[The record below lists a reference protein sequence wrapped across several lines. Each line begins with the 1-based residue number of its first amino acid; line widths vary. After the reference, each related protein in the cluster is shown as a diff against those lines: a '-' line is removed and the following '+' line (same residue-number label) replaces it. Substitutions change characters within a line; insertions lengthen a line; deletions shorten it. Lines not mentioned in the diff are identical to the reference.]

1 MPALIT
7 HDMFGRDIHEKI
19 AGAIGNGREEVLAFL
34 LGNQGPDPL
43 FYAIASPRLRGL
55 AVLGHRMHAE
65 NPHELIAAFR
75 QAASLLSVTEVIT
88 GRAYVL
94 GFLCH
99 YALDSTLHPLVYAQL
114 YALCDAGIEGLSRK
128 NAGEVHAVIESE
140 FDELVLSV
148 KRHTTIAA
156 FHPAK
161 QILLATPRIE
171 RIVSHLY
178 ANAARLAYGV
188 KIPIDGYAQA
198 LHLYRR
204 ALKLLYSPRNIKRSV
219 VGAVEERFRPYS
231 FYRAMS
237 MRNIDLKES
246 DFDNHDHLPWE
257 NPFTHEITTA
267 SFWDLY
273 EKAQKLAIEGI
284 ELIDVPRFEKES
296 LISLTGSR
304 NFSGEAKGD

>member
-7 HDMFGRDIHEKI
+7 HDMFGHDIHEKI
-19 AGAIGNGREEVLAFL
+19 AETIGSGREEVLAFL

-55 AVLGHRMHAE
+55 AALGHRMHAE
-65 NPHELIAAFR
+65 NPEALIAAFR

-99 YALDSTLHPLVYAQL
+99 YALDSVLHPLVYAQL
-114 YALCDAGIEGLSRK
+114 YELCDAGIEGLSRDD
-128 NAGEVHAVIESE
+128 AGEVHAVIESE
-140 FDELVLSV
+140 LDELVLSV
-148 KRHTTIAA
+148 RRRTTIAA

-161 QILLATPRIE
+161 QILLATPRVE

-178 ANAARLAYGV
+178 ANATRLAYGI
-188 KIPIDGYAQA
+188 KIPLDGYAQT

-204 ALKLLYSPRNIKRSV
+204 ALKLLYSPRNIKRTV
-219 VGAVEERFRPYS
+219 VVAVEERFRPYS

-237 MRNIDLKES
+237 MRNLHLEES
-246 DFDNHDHLPWE
+246 DFDNHEHRPWE
-257 NPFTHEITTA
+257 NPFTHEVSTD

-273 EKAQKLAIEGI
+273 DKAQKLAIAGI
-284 ELIDVPRFEKES
+284 ELIDVAEFEREI
-296 LISLTGSR
+296 LISLTGNR
-304 NFSGEAKGD
+304 NFSGEVKEA